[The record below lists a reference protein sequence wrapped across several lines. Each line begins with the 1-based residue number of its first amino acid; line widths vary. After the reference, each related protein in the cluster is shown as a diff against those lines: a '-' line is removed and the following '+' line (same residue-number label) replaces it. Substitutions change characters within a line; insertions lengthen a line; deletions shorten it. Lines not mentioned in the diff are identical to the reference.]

1 VPTARPGAGTIAARP
16 RRREAA
22 GMIVAADYPFMDI
35 LGTMLVFFLWIMWF
49 WTLIVVLTD
58 VFARRDV
65 SGWVKAG
72 WTVFTLF
79 LPILGVLVYLIAEGR
94 GMAERRETGVRDQR
108 KAIDD
113 HIRSVASADGPAT
126 EIANAKHLLDS
137 GTIDQTEFQALKRR
151 ALA

>member
-1 VPTARPGAGTIAARP
+1 
-16 RRREAA
+16 
-22 GMIVAADYPFMDI
+22 MIVAADYPFIDI
-35 LGTMLVFFLWIMWF
+35 VGTMLVFFLWIMWF

-58 VFARRDV
+58 VFGRRDI
-65 SGWVKAG
+65 SGWAKAG

-94 GMAERRETGVRDQR
+94 EMAERRESGVREQR
-108 KAIDD
+108 QVIDD
-113 HIRSVASADGPAT
+113 HIRHVAAADGPAT
-126 EIANAKHLLDS
+126 EIANAKQLLDS